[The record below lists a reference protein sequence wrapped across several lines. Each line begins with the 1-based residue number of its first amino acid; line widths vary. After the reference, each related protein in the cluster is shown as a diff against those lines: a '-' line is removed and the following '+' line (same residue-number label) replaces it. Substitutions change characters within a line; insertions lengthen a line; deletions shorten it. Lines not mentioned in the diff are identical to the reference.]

1 VANALF
7 YILSVGAILAA
18 AGVIASRNP
27 VMSVLS
33 LLGSFFCIAVIYLL
47 AGFQFL
53 AAIQILVYAGAIMV
67 LFLFVVMLL
76 NLGDPEGEAAREPM
90 FHHGRRAFLAMGTSV
105 AILVAGLVAVLNTSF
120 PAIDPAVAETGNDPV
135 GQLAIAMFGRYSLP
149 FEAASVLLLATTVG
163 IMVLAKRQRT
173 PRTQG
178 ERA

>member
-76 NLGDPEGEAAREPM
+76 NLGDPEGEAALEPM

-105 AILVAGLVAVLNTSF
+105 AILVAGGLTNEEIARKSQRRTRTISTHLSNIYTKLEIGGAGARVRLGNLV
-120 PAIDPAVAETGNDPV
+120 
-135 GQLAIAMFGRYSLP
+135 R
-149 FEAASVLLLATTVG
+149 EAGLL
-163 IMVLAKRQRT
+163 
-173 PRTQG
+173 
-178 ERA
+178 E